1 MKTRTKKIIAIALIV
16 LACALLSGL
25 IVAQPILNKGIVIGM
40 GIDRT
45 EKGNVEV
52 TIQIAVAG
60 ESSAPGAPNRYAVVS
75 GEAPTLIGAMDKI
88 ARITAFKPAYFHC
101 HILILGERL
110 ITEGVREVATQLFAE
125 DSVMDDVA
133 IMGVKGTAKET
144 FERSVSMQGAPSIYL
159 QQLNKINSTTG
170 GHPTATL
177 KSFVTNFETAGYT
190 PYLPWVEPVPVPKA
204 VGGADTGGDEQNYV
218 FDCSKTV
225 LFDDEG
231 RGVVEGE
238 TVTTA
243 IGLTGQ
249 AEGILLPIKTEEG
262 FMDVL
267 IEKSFDLWHVE
278 KSGDVTLSVLY
289 LVKVVATDL
298 AESPTELKDDFVEPL
313 VESHAENVLIQGYEQ
328 GRLLGRDPY
337 SLKGKYH
344 KKYGNKREP
353 EKQELRLK
361 IKAKVSD
368 A

>member
-1 MKTRTKKIIAIALIV
+1 MKTRTKKFIAIALIV
-16 LACALLSGL
+16 LACALLSEL
-25 IVAQPILNKGIVIGM
+25 IVAQPILNKGIVVGM

-45 EKGNVEV
+45 EDEAIEV

-75 GEAPTLIGAMDKI
+75 GKAPTLIAAMDQI
-88 ARITAFKPAYFHC
+88 SRITAYKPAYFHC

-110 ITEGVREVATQLFAE
+110 VTEGVREVATELFAE

-133 IMGVKGTAKET
+133 IMAVKGTAKET

-177 KSFVTNFETAGYT
+177 KSFVTNFETAGFT
-190 PYLPWVEPVPVPKA
+190 PYLPWVEAVPVPKA

-218 FDCSKTV
+218 FDCAKTV

-231 RGVVEGE
+231 RGSVQDEE
-238 TVTTA
+238 MTLA
-243 IGLTGQ
+243 IGLTGP
-249 AEGILLPIKTEEG
+249 AEGILLPIDTERG
-262 FMDVL
+262 AMDVL
-267 IEKSFDLWHVE
+267 IKRSFEWWHLE
-278 KSGDVTLSVLY
+278 QSGEVTLSLLY
-289 LVKVVATDL
+289 FVKVIATDI
-298 AESPTELKDDFVEPL
+298 AESPSDLEDDFVERA
-313 VESHAENVLIQGYEQ
+313 VESRAKEVLTKGFLQGSAQ
-328 GRLLGRDPY
+328 GTDPY

-344 KKYGNKREP
+344 KKYGDKRDP
-353 EKQELRLK
+353 ERTALNLK
-361 IKAKVSD
+361 IKVKVGD